1 MLPRT
6 ASPQVPGAFTAR
18 SATPALDLWSDP
30 APTARPL
37 PALTDAERAV
47 MDDLFRQASRL
58 SAAAAWVGVLL
69 VVALVAL
76 LVLR

>member
-6 ASPQVPGAFTAR
+6 ATSQVPGAFAALSTA
-18 SATPALDLWSDP
+18 SPLDLRSDP

-37 PALTDAERAV
+37 PVTDAERAV

-76 LVLR
+76 LLLR

>member
-6 ASPQVPGAFTAR
+6 ASPQVPGAFAAR
-18 SATPALDLWSDP
+18 STASSLDLRSDP
-30 APTARPL
+30 TRTARPL

-76 LVLR
+76 LLLR